1 MTEALCWS
9 VTIWSGRPQWQEGYW
24 LGKSGNRRWIWCSE
38 GQRTLSTTRGRGGVK
53 KCQNFADVFYGWPH
67 ITLNSKKR
75 HTNNSN
81 SSDCISSINSCSYLL
96 CRRPHTDRRPSFLE
110 TAQPTHSKT
119 ASLPVAQQHQ
129 SRPVWNGLLSSPLQC
144 SSVVNVAWKKTTSG
158 KFWDLQSFRRLRHVL
173 RFKSN
178 VKTCNKNST
187 VCAVSDYEQRNYML
201 PSRAA
206 RWENNY

>member
-1 MTEALCWS
+1 MNFVIHSNYDFCFTCLFKGLTELKTKTGQFLTSTGCTDYRYWYLMTEALCWS

-24 LGKSGNRRWIWCSE
+24 LGKSGHRRWIWCSE

-110 TAQPTHSKT
+110 MAQPAHSKT

-144 SSVVNVAWKKTTSG
+144 SSVVNIAWKK
-158 KFWDLQSFRRLRHVL
+158 LRLANFGIYNH
-173 RFKSN
+173 SE
-178 VKTCNKNST
+178 
-187 VCAVSDYEQRNYML
+187 D
-201 PSRAA
+201 
-206 RWENNY
+206 